1 MHIQLFEH
9 VISADVHIISPGF
22 RRFGLSGYKLMA
34 FDRHRNYIAFNY
46 KGLLAKTSRGKNSSQ
61 VLGTYR

>member
-1 MHIQLFEH
+1 MYIQLFEH

-34 FDRHRNYIAFNY
+34 FGTHRNYIAFNY
-46 KGLLAKTSRGKNSSQ
+46 KALLAKISLGKNTSQ